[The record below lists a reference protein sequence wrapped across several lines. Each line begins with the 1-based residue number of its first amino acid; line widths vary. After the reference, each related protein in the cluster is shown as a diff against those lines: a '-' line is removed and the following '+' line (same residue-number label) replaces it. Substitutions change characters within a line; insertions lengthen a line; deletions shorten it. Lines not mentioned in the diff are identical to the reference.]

1 MSKSN
6 SLGFVIGGENQ
17 NVSLSVAPPPAPVA
31 RMDPATTVN
40 RERLACCVLT
50 GLLVVAGIGVGV
62 WYAVTEGM

>member
-17 NVSLSVAPPPAPVA
+17 NVSLSVAPPPAAAEPVS
-31 RMDPATTVN
+31 PSTTVN

-62 WYAVTEGM
+62 WYAVTEAM